1 MAYLYSSTPAINRN
15 QNIIL
20 HPPKFYLA
28 ILLGDDMIKNTPF
41 LFKTKGKIMKV
52 EVSFKQ
58 KVDLIISSKS
68 LLKHPFYVA
77 WTEGKLS
84 KDQLRQYAE
93 QYFHNV
99 LAEPTYL
106 SAIHFNTP
114 HLHTETNSGDISVRQ
129 EILEN
134 LISEEYGEKNHPAL
148 WKTFALALG
157 SSEKSLANATAL
169 PGTANLVATFRDIC
183 LNQPFYAGLA
193 AMHAFESQVPEIAAV
208 KIDGLARFYGI
219 NDPDSFEFFTV
230 HQEAD
235 IHHSQAEWALIER
248 FADTPKKKA
257 EVLAATTE
265 ACDALWGFLDG
276 IYENYC
282 ANLNYKCEKAATVH

>member
-1 MAYLYSSTPAINRN
+1 MLI
-15 QNIIL
+15 
-20 HPPKFYLA
+20 
-28 ILLGDDMIKNTPF
+28 NTPF
-41 LFKTKGKIMKV
+41 LFKTRGKIMKT

-58 KVDLIISSKS
+58 NVNSIINSKS

-84 KDQLRQYAE
+84 MEQLRQYAE

-106 SAIHFNTP
+106 SAVHFNTP
-114 HLHTETNSGDISVRQ
+114 HFHTETNSGDISVRQ
-129 EILEN
+129 EVLKN

-148 WKTFALALG
+148 WKTFAFALG

-169 PGTANLVATFRDIC
+169 PSTAKLVATFRDIC

-193 AMHAFESQVPEIAAV
+193 AMHAFESQVPEIAAI
-208 KIDGLARFYGI
+208 KIDGLIRFYGI
-219 NDPDSFEFFTV
+219 DNPDSYEFFTV

-235 IHHSQAEWALIER
+235 IHHSQIEWTLIER
-248 FADTPKKKA
+248 FADTSEKKA

-282 ANLNYKCEKAATVH
+282 ADLNYKCERTSTVQ